1 MSYHGNPPH
10 DYNKT
15 GIAVVNPLIRIEEK
29 LRKIQE
35 ALDNISDASV
45 LSAIDLKSK
54 LQKVL
59 DE

>member
-1 MSYHGNPPH
+1 MSYHGSPPRG
-10 DYNKT
+10 YNET
-15 GIAVVNPLIRIEEK
+15 GIEVVNPLIRIEEK

-35 ALDNISDASV
+35 ALNNADATV
-45 LSAIDLKSK
+45 LSVEDLKSK